1 VLRRLHAWV
10 AIAFVIA
17 IVIQVF
23 LAGAA
28 IANLGGSG
36 DFETHRQF
44 GYTAVG
50 IAALALVVTALLARR
65 SRREVG
71 YAVLLF
77 VLYFVQTI
85 LPNLTSV
92 SSVFGALHPVNA
104 LFLFGLSVW
113 YAQRAWRASA
123 APAAAG

>member
-1 VLRRLHAWV
+1 MLRRLHAWV
-10 AIAFVIA
+10 AVAFVA
-17 IVIQVF
+17 SIVVQVF

-44 GYTAVG
+44 GYIAVG
-50 IAALALVVTALLARR
+50 IVALALVVTALVARLP
-65 SRREVG
+65 RREVG

-77 VLYFVQTI
+77 VLYFVQTV

-104 LFLFGLSVW
+104 LFMFGLSVW
-113 YAQRAWRASA
+113 YARRAWAAAA
-123 APAAAG
+123 APALAG